1 MRLNPSI
8 LKRKATLDKAVFGQ
22 SLSTK
27 SSGLAHAAGVMREAR
42 AFTHKN

>member
-8 LKRKATLDKAVFGQ
+8 LKGKTTLDNAVFGQ

-27 SSGLAHAAGVMREAR
+27 SAGLAHAGRVTREAQ

>member
-22 SLSTK
+22 SLPIK
-27 SSGLAHAAGVMREAR
+27 SAELALVGRVM
-42 AFTHKN
+42 